1 MLGNEYTKKIYPLLI
16 GLTVLVPLIFMIIFF
31 NNHPAMEEFGVY
43 DLYFK
48 FQNNGFTLAP
58 LFDYQSNHIPILN
71 RLLYLTSIHT
81 FNDSFL
87 ILILSF
93 ICTFISAYLTSQ
105 LISISNPRK
114 ELSLLLSSIFFFCF
128 IHYEFFMHAWL
139 IMNIQEI
146 LLGLLFFYSIKK
158 NSSIGIGTSLFLS
171 LFTLISW
178 ITLIPFI
185 LIEII
190 KYKNK
195 KMFWFIPIICFGI
208 FLYRG
213 ALHSDPFHQELYLN
227 IWDNALFTLAMIGKI
242 SCSTTVEVLVSF
254 GFLSLVLF
262 CLLIRKG
269 MTKFEFYIATWAL
282 LHPVMTSIGRSGT
295 GLAYANQSRY
305 FIYLVPFF
313 IVLAQICYK
322 HFKLERIESKF
333 ILILMAFYLWTYIQS
348 YNQMRRYVDFKEQ
361 TANCYKGIQMS
372 QGCSFIKDPVE
383 FKQESDRY
391 KLRKS
396 F

>member
-16 GLTVLVPLIFMIIFF
+16 GLTVLVPLIFIIIFF

-48 FQNNGFTLAP
+48 FQNSGFALAP

-81 FNDSFL
+81 YNDSFL
-87 ILILSF
+87 ILVLSF
-93 ICTFISAYLTSQ
+93 ICSFISAYLVSQ
-105 LISISNPRK
+105 LIILSPPRK

-146 LLGLLFFYSIKK
+146 MLGLLFFYSLKK
-158 NSSIGIGTSLFLS
+158 NSSLGVATSLFLS

-185 LIEII
+185 LIEML

-195 KMFWFIPIICFGI
+195 KMFWLVPIICLGI
-208 FLYRG
+208 FLYKG
-213 ALHSDPFHQELYLN
+213 ALYSDPFHQQLYLN
-227 IWDNALFTLAMIGKI
+227 VWDNFLFTLAMIGKI
-242 SCSTTVEVLVSF
+242 SCSTTVETLVFF
-254 GFLSLVLF
+254 GFLSLILF
-262 CLLIRKG
+262 CFLIYKG
-269 MTKFEFYIATWAL
+269 VTKFEFYIATWAL

-305 FIYLVPFF
+305 FIYLIPFF
-313 IVLAQICYK
+313 IVLAHLCYT

-348 YNQMRRYVDFKEQ
+348 YDQMRRYVDFKER
-361 TANCYKGIQMS
+361 TARCYKDDLKS
-372 QGCSFIKDPVE
+372 KDCVFIRDPFE